1 MKKILF
7 LCFCVFCFAEE
18 SQYHGAVV
26 DQQNQSRDGN
36 VFGQLPQDGMQAMQD
51 ASQWAQ
57 VFCPASSADCS
68 MEFMNNM
75 QTWTERTST
84 NLAQLH
90 SRWELTNE
98 RLDRIIQIAKELP
111 IAQRNALVM
120 EETKLLKLK
129 ELSFN
134 LQKAFDLQV
143 PQIEILQNK
152 KSLQNEILTK

>member
-1 MKKILF
+1 
-7 LCFCVFCFAEE
+7 
-18 SQYHGAVV
+18 
-26 DQQNQSRDGN
+26 
-36 VFGQLPQDGMQAMQD
+36 
-51 ASQWAQ
+51 
-57 VFCPASSADCS
+57 